1 ARQPTENQHVP
12 AVLTRLRSEL
22 RARWPAWCTLAVL
35 IGLTGGV
42 VLTTAAGARRTDT
55 AYARYLR
62 STKAA
67 DVLVSAANTGLTG
80 YYDAVAHLP
89 GVAASGT
96 VVGLQ
101 AGSLGKD
108 GQPELGSQMV
118 ASVDGRYGNDVDH
131 AKLLSGRGYRLDRVH
146 EEVADVVAARRYR
159 LHAGSLLRAAAVP
172 GANEPDVAHAV
183 PLHLRVVGIVVTRT
197 NVVPISPLD
206 RR

>member
-1 ARQPTENQHVP
+1 GRRRPRRAPGRSQAECPGSPAPAACDPWPRRPPPSWGEAGTQAYAGGARLGGARRSKENRDVP
-12 AVLTRLRSEL
+12 AVLTRLRAEL
-22 RARWPAWCTLAVL
+22 SSRWRAWGTLAVL

-89 GVAASGT
+89 GVAASGA

-101 AGSLGKD
+101 AGPLGKD

-131 AKLLSGRGYRLDRVH
+131 AKLLS
-146 EEVADVVAARRYR
+146 
-159 LHAGSLLRAAAVP
+159 
-172 GANEPDVAHAV
+172 
-183 PLHLRVVGIVVTRT
+183 
-197 NVVPISPLD
+197 
-206 RR
+206 